1 MKLPGSYSRRWMI
14 SALLAGAALP
24 ACAEAPARS
33 IRPAA
38 RSTASGT
45 TAAAPAAAARPAAG
59 PGLAQMVD
67 AARLGGRTGVV
78 VIDAASGRVLEG
90 LNAQDEL
97 PPASVAKAMTAL
109 YAIDRLGPAHRWIT
123 RIIAAG
129 PVSGGQV
136 QGDLVL
142 AGGGD
147 PTLTTDQLG
156 DLAAALAAR
165 GVRGVTGRFLVHA
178 GGLPRIDRIDT
189 GQPSHVGYNPTL
201 SGLILNHNRVHFE
214 WKRAGQGWALT
225 MDARGE
231 RFVPRVT
238 TARVRT
244 VNRDFPLF
252 TYAARDGVDDWT
264 VAAAALGKGGAR
276 WLPVRHP
283 EAYAGEVFQTL
294 CAAQG
299 VRLPAARVT
308 QALPGGTVLAQV
320 QSEPLMPVLRD
331 MLRFSTNIT
340 AEAAGL
346 SASGAGS
353 LRASGAAMSDWARS
367 RYGIGGRLVDHSGL
381 GGASRISAIDMARA
395 LARGSAAGLAPILRD
410 QGMRDAKGN
419 TIKGHPVRVPAKTG
433 TLNFV
438 SGLAGYI
445 QPPNG
450 RDLVFAIFSA
460 DVPRRDAL
468 PEGQREQPPG
478 GPEWTRRARGLQ
490 AQLVARW
497 AALAV

>member
-1 MKLPGSYSRRWMI
+1 MTQPAAYSRRWMI

-33 IRPAA
+33 IRPVA
-38 RSTASGT
+38 RSTASVPAQ
-45 TAAAPAAAARPAAG
+45 AATPTAG
-59 PGLAQMVD
+59 PGLGAMVE
-67 AARLGGRTGVV
+67 AARLGGRTGLV
-78 VIDAASGRVLEG
+78 VIDAASGRVLES
-90 LNAQDEL
+90 LNADDEL

-109 YAIDRLGPAHRWIT
+109 YAIDRLGPAHRWTT
-123 RIIAAG
+123 RIIATG

-142 AGGGD
+142 AGAGD

-178 GGLPRIDRIDT
+178 GGLPRIDRIDA
-189 GQPSHVGYNPTL
+189 GQPAHVGYNPTL
-201 SGLILNHNRVHFE
+201 SGMILNHNRVHFE
-214 WKRAGQGWALT
+214 WKRTGQGWAMT

-238 TARVRT
+238 TARIRS
-244 VNRDFPLF
+244 VNREAPLF
-252 TYAARDGVDDWT
+252 TYATRDGVDDWT
-264 VAAAALGKGGAR
+264 VATAALGKGGAR

-299 VRLPAARVT
+299 IRLPDARVAT
-308 QALPGGTVLAQV
+308 GLPGGTTLAQV
-320 QSEPLMPVLRD
+320 QSDSLMPILRD
-331 MLRFSTNIT
+331 MLRYSTNIT
-340 AEAAGL
+340 AEATGL
-346 SASGAGS
+346 TASGATS
-353 LRASGAAMSDWARS
+353 LRASAAAMSDWARS

-395 LARGSAAGLAPILRD
+395 LARGRAAGLAPILRD
-410 QGMRDAKGN
+410 QGMRDAKGKP
-419 TIKGHPVRVPAKTG
+419 IKGHPVRVPSKTG

-450 RDLVFAIFSA
+450 RELVFAIFSA

-490 AQLVARW
+490 AQLVTRW
-497 AALAV
+497 AGMTG